1 MTTTIT
7 AARAPSGDRARL
19 VTARLAALGT
29 VALAVVGA
37 VYLLSAQTVRGQEIE
52 NALFDARREELYR
65 GPSTAIEI
73 LATVSVW
80 SLVAAIAAVMAVALA
95 RGRPRLALGA
105 GAVIG
110 VSIVTAEVLKLVVL
124 PRPRLDPDAPPWH
137 LANVFPSGHT
147 TIGMATAVAFLL
159 VVPYRW
165 RGPAAVAGAVYA
177 AALAASTLEAGW
189 HRASDAL
196 APSSSSRAW
205 RCGPCAAL
213 VAWRGSAPPHAPG
226 RTWAY
231 VPLAAA
237 AAVGAAGA
245 RGRRAAHGP
254 HDRPG
259 AAQRGRRPR
268 GVRRDGHLVVLAVVV
283 VMVSCCSP
291 CVTCP
296 STLPLRRGPTG
307 LGPATEAKPSRDR
320 RRPAR
325 LSVVRDQEERHETE
339 RQMRRTALVTG
350 ASRGLGRA
358 LATALAAD
366 GWNLV
371 IDARDGRRPRRR
383 PGRDRRRR
391 PRRRRRPPRRHRRP
405 DPRGRRWSA
414 PPRTRAAST
423 CW

>member
-1 MTTTIT
+1 MTTTTT

-189 HRASDAL
+189 HRTSDAL
-196 APSSSSRAW
+196 GAIFLVAGVALW
-205 RCGPCAAL
+205 ACAAL
-213 VAWRGSAPPHAPG
+213 VAWRGVGPPHPPG

-237 AAVGAAGA
+237 AGVGALVLVVGGPRTIRMID
-245 RGRRAAHGP
+245 RGP
-254 HDRPG
+254 LN
-259 AAQRGRRPR
+259 
-268 GVRRDGHLVVLAVVV
+268 GVGVHEGYAVTVTLVVLAVVV
-283 VMVSCCSP
+283 VMVVLLLALRDVS
-291 CVTCP
+291 
-296 STLPLRRGPTG
+296 LDAPLDEG
-307 LGPATEAKPSRDR
+307 LDE
-320 RRPAR
+320 
-325 LSVVRDQEERHETE
+325 
-339 RQMRRTALVTG
+339 
-350 ASRGLGRA
+350 GLQ
-358 LATALAAD
+358 
-366 GWNLV
+366 
-371 IDARDGRRPRRR
+371 
-383 PGRDRRRR
+383 
-391 PRRRRRPPRRHRRP
+391 
-405 DPRGRRWSA
+405 S
-414 PPRTRAAST
+414 
-423 CW
+423 